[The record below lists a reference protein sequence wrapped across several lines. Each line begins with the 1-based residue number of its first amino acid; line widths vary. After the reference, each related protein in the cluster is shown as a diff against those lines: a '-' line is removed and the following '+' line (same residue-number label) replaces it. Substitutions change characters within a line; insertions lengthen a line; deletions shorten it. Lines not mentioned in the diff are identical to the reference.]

1 MNKRK
6 YHGKKWH
13 RRHDFQLLVEWHVIT
28 RGLDLRAGIVNRGLD
43 PRSGIVNMGET
54 WIDDMIL
61 NDPRMHKLG
70 ANPTARLLYYEGYI
84 WSDREASGGI
94 IDDVVLL
101 GLCRGFEREA
111 PADVEALVR
120 VGLWERRGSG
130 YYIVDFIESG
140 HATRAERVAKQRKIK
155 QDRRKAGKKGAR
167 VRWQKDGK
175 PDGKSALEIANGW
188 QPINSKPGEDAE
200 F

>member
-1 MNKRK
+1 VRRRENRTKEARTAAARK
-6 YHGKKWH
+6 AARFRWVPDSARKL
-13 RRHDFQLLVEWHVIT
+13 REWYEMV
-28 RGLDLRAGIVNRGLD
+28 RGLN
-43 PRSGIVNMGET
+43 PSSGIVSMGET

-70 ANPTARLLYYEGYI
+70 ANPTARLLYYESYI

-111 PADVEALVR
+111 LADVEALVR

-130 YYIVDFIESG
+130 YYIIDFIESG
-140 HATRAERVAKQRKIK
+140 HATRTERVAKARKIK
-155 QDRRKAGKKGAR
+155 EERRKAGKKGAAT
-167 VRWQKDGK
+167 RWQKDGK
-175 PDGKSALEIANGW
+175 PDGKPSSEMANAW
-188 QPINSKPGEDAE
+188 QDPE